1 MKKTGSPE
9 VNELV
14 VCRITTINPNSAF
27 AKLVEYE
34 NLTGMIHVS
43 EVARRWVRNIREFLK
58 ENQYIVCT
66 IMRIDGNHISLSAKR
81 VSDEQASRRM
91 NEFKREQKSLKML
104 EILAKN
110 MNIRLEEIQENIG
123 YPLQESFGSV
133 SKALDVAFKN
143 EDLFRKRSELDKKW
157 ADAVVEFVKRNYS
170 EKVYT
175 LKSDLNLTTYSP
187 DGVEIIKKVLLGSQ
201 KAGFDVKYIS
211 APKYTISKSG
221 KNFKEIQSALQTE
234 SERIAKEIEKNQ
246 GISSFEVESRAR
258 K

>member
-1 MKKTGSPE
+1 MKKSGKPE
-9 VNELV
+9 FNELV

-58 ENQYIVCT
+58 ENQYLVCT
-66 IMRIDGNHISLSAKR
+66 IMKIDGNHISLSAKR
-81 VSDEQASRRM
+81 VSDEQASRKM

-110 MNIRLEEIQENIG
+110 MHIDFEKIQDNIG

-133 SKALDVAFKN
+133 SKALDIAFKN
-143 EDLFRKRSELDKKW
+143 EDLFRKRSELEKKW
-157 ADAVVEFVKRNYS
+157 SDAVIDLVKRNYS
-170 EKVYT
+170 EKVYI
-175 LKSDLNLTTYSP
+175 LKSELNLITYKEE
-187 DGVEIIKKVLLGSQ
+187 GVEIIKKVLLASQ
-201 KAGFDVKYIS
+201 KSGFEVKYIS

-221 KNFKEIQSALQTE
+221 KNFKEIQSSLEAE
-234 SERIAKEIEKNQ
+234 SQRISKEIEKNQ
-246 GISSFEVESRAR
+246 GVASFEVESRAR